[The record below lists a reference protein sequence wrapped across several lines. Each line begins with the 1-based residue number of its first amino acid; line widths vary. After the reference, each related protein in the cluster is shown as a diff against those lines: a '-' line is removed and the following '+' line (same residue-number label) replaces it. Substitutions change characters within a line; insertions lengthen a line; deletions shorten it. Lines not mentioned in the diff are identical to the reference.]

1 MVPTKRLPSR
11 KSKRRIRR
19 MSMSTN
25 VTGHFHPFL
34 FTIMTLCAAAELGL
48 TAFLISAGN
57 ANGTWPS
64 PRYHALLIMFAFNSS
79 WTLLFS
85 TAYMLYL
92 FDGATHFLA
101 NVASSVIWI
110 LLTSILWGTAAGIM
124 HNTRT
129 GTDCPNVPTIS
140 RCRQSLTVE
149 ALGWTEFGLCTVNVL
164 VTCAWVYCSHPKIH
178 PRASFLG
185 DSRRMV

>member
-1 MVPTKRLPSR
+1 
-11 KSKRRIRR
+11 
-19 MSMSTN
+19 MSTN
-25 VTGHFHPFL
+25 VQGHFHPFL
-34 FTIMTLCAAAELGL
+34 FTVMTLCAAAELGL

-64 PRYHALLIMFAFNSS
+64 ARYHALLIMFAFNSS

-110 LLTSILWGTAAGIM
+110 LLTSALWGTAAGIM
-124 HNTRT
+124 HNTRS
-129 GTDCPNVPTIS
+129 GTDCPGSGFSLS

-149 ALGWTEFGLCTVNVL
+149 ALGWTEFGLCTINLL
-164 VTCAWVYCSHPKIH
+164 VTCAWAYTSHTRIHPKSS
-178 PRASFLG
+178 RLN